1 MWWVGA
7 FGSPGP
13 LAAAAGVGPWLG
25 LLVLLSGHMGP
36 GWKMLPPLLLL
47 PGRLRPEQ
55 KLPTGCGRSEAAV
68 GSWG

>member
-13 LAAAAGVGPWLG
+13 LAAAAAGVGPWLG
-25 LLVLLSGHMGP
+25 LLVLLSGHMGL
-36 GWKMLPPLLLL
+36 GWKMLLLL
-47 PGRLRPEQ
+47 PGRLLPEQ